1 MRIGNAGGNAP
12 GNGRSGGHQHGQQ
25 GGAVSLPITCLAA
38 KRVPH
43 RHVTVIAM
51 NHASISIAPACAI
64 NTKRRP
70 AKHGLAHR
78 A

>member
-1 MRIGNAGGNAP
+1 M
-12 GNGRSGGHQHGQQ
+12 
-25 GGAVSLPITCLAA
+25 PITCLAA
-38 KRVPH
+38 KRGR

-70 AKHGLAHR
+70 AKHGRAHR
-78 A
+78 ALHQHVCPIKPAT